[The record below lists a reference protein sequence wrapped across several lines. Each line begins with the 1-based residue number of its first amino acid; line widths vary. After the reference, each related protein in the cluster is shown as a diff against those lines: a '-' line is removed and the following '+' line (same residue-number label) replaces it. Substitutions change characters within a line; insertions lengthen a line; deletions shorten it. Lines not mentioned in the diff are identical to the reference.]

1 MRILI
6 IHDRSDVATTIH
18 QLVAAETKCEVE
30 IVDNVFNAQ
39 NKMRQYWYDLAIV
52 DLTLPIA
59 RRLPEAKLEYAEAL
73 LKEMFE
79 GDELK
84 TPADVIGISRDGDA
98 VTAIST
104 SIGQHV
110 LAVITEDPD
119 GAWHGPLLEKVRYVQ
134 NSRRGRL
141 LAAATVH
148 EIDAFIITALDK
160 EARPYRDLLELTP
173 CDEFEGATQF
183 SFNSRNGHAKR
194 GVLISA
200 GKSGQ
205 VPSASLA
212 QAVITQLR
220 PRLAIMT
227 GFCGGVARRIDLGDV
242 AMFTSAAAWDYGKWE
257 EGADGEAPKF
267 LARPDALN
275 IPVGMAAAAVRALSE
290 QRHVFD
296 DTTNAAVGKMLGRL
310 DKRPQVKAVAAGSGS
325 AVVTSEI
332 VLSRI
337 VDLNEN
343 IHAID
348 MESYGFYHACLNTS
362 VVRPDFIC
370 IKGVADHCNGNK
382 NSKLHEPCSFLSA
395 TLAIEMLRNRYDFE

>member
-6 IHDRSDVATTIH
+6 VHDRSEVATAIH
-18 QLVAAETKCEVE
+18 QLVVAETKCDVDVVE
-30 IVDNVFNAQ
+30 NVFNAQ
-39 NKMRQYWYDLAIV
+39 SKMRQYWYDLAIV

-84 TPADVIGISRDGDA
+84 TPADVIGISRDGDP

-119 GAWHGPLLEKVRYVQ
+119 GAWRVPLLEKVRYVQ

-160 EARPYRDLLELTP
+160 EARAYLELLELTP
-173 CDEFEGATQF
+173 CDQFEGASQF
-183 SFNSRNGHAKR
+183 SFNSRDGHAKR
-194 GVLISA
+194 GVVISA

-227 GFCGGVARRIDLGDV
+227 GFCGGVAQRISLGDV
-242 AMFTSAAAWDYGKWE
+242 AMFTSSAAWDYGKWE
-257 EGADGEAPKF
+257 EGANSEAPKF

-275 IPVGMAAAAVRALSE
+275 IPIGTAAAVVRVLSE
-290 QRHVFD
+290 QRRVFD
-296 DTTNAAVGKMLGRL
+296 DPTTATVRTMLGKL
-310 DKRPQVKAVAAGSGS
+310 DREPEVKAVAAGSGS

-348 MESYGFYHACLNTS
+348 MESYGFYHACLHTS
-362 VVRPDFIC
+362 VIRPDFVC
-370 IKGVADHCNGNK
+370 IKGVADHCNGDK
-382 NSKLHEPCSFLSA
+382 NSKWHDPCSFLSA
-395 TLAIEMLRNRYDFE
+395 TLAIEILRNRYDFQ